1 MDKRMGRGVSCLA
14 CVLMSLKLENIHKFF
29 GHITALKNVNLE
41 VNKGELLVILGTSG
55 SGKSTLLRI
64 ISGLEKPDKG
74 RVLINGRDVTYEP
87 PYNRPTSMV
96 FQDLAL
102 FPHLNVFENIAFGLK
117 IRKYDRREVEI
128 RVKEVAEMLR
138 INDLLD
144 RSVAKISGGQRQR
157 VALARS
163 LVLHPDILLLDE
175 PLGALDMKLRMDMWV
190 ELKKLQ
196 RQVANTWVFVTHD
209 QHEAM
214 ALADKIAV
222 INTGEI
228 QQLGTKDEVYDSPA
242 SLFVA
247 SFIGE
252 MNFLEGR
259 VTEVKGDV
267 LKVETPVGEVEAT
280 MQRVKGRPETGAR
293 VTVGIR
299 PEKIQITK
307 TPNDC
312 INTLSARVSE
322 INFSGV
328 LTTYE
333 LELPDGSR
341 IKIQTTSRQ
350 IGYRQGDKVYISWSP
365 EDVNVYVT
373 Q

>member
-1 MDKRMGRGVSCLA
+1 
-14 CVLMSLKLENIHKFF
+14 MSLKLQNIHKFF
-29 GHITALKNVNLE
+29 GPVTALRNVNLE
-41 VNKGELLVILGTSG
+41 VNRGELLVILGPSG

-64 ISGLEKPDKG
+64 IGGLERPDKG
-74 RVLINGRDVTYEP
+74 RVLINQRDVTDEP

-117 IRKYDRREVEI
+117 IRRYDRREVGL

-138 INDLLD
+138 ISDLLD

-163 LVLHPDILLLDE
+163 LVLHPDVLLLDE

-222 INTGEI
+222 INAGEI
-228 QQLGTKDEVYDSPA
+228 QQLGPKDEVYNRPS

-247 SFIGE
+247 SFVGE
-252 MNFLEGR
+252 MNFIEGTI
-259 VTEVKGDV
+259 TETKETV
-267 LKVETPVGEVEAT
+267 LKIKTAIGEIIASKDVV
-280 MQRVKGRPETGAR
+280 RGNPETGTK
-293 VTVGIR
+293 VLIGVR

-307 TPNDC
+307 TP
-312 INTLSARVSE
+312 IGTNTVQAKITDIS
-322 INFSGV
+322 FSGV

-333 LELPDGSR
+333 VELKNGFR
-341 IKIQTTSRQ
+341 LKIQTTSKKQ
-350 IGYRQGDKVYISWSP
+350 EYNVGDEIYVCWD
-365 EDVNVYVT
+365 EDDLNIYVKD
-373 Q
+373 